1 MTLFRVLALL
11 LALLS
16 VPACEAQGL
25 VEKYQAGTHYMVVEQ
40 PQTLNPPNGKV
51 EVVEVFSYA
60 CIHCHHFEAQAEAWR
75 ANLPA
80 NSTFSV
86 LPAAWNATW
95 DAFARAYYASEA
107 TGIRTRAHKAM
118 FKAIHDERVAFNS
131 FDDIKKFYVDRFG
144 VPADKFNA
152 AYDSADTLERIKRG
166 NALIQAWGVDGTPSV
181 VVAGKYVVTGQTAGS
196 YDNVFDVV
204 RFLIE
209 KESRK

>member
-25 VEKYQAGTHYMVVEQ
+25 IEKYQAGTHYFVVEK
-40 PQTLNPPNGKV
+40 PQTLNPASGKI

-60 CIHCHHFEAQAEAWR
+60 CIHCHHFETQAEAWR
-75 ANLPA
+75 AKLPA

-107 TGIRTRAHKAM
+107 TGIRSRAHRAM
-118 FKAIHDERVAFNS
+118 FKALHEERVAFNNLE
-131 FDDIKKFYVDRFG
+131 DIKKFYVDRFG
-144 VPADKFNA
+144 VPADAFGA
-152 AYDSADTLERIKRG
+152 AFDSADTLERIKRG

-181 VVAGKYVVTGQTAGS
+181 VVAGKYVVTGQSAGA
-196 YDNVFDVV
+196 YDKVFDVV
-204 RFLIE
+204 QFLIE
-209 KESRK
+209 KESGK